1 MTLQKGRLEAFL
13 SFVPFSAKNLAKLLI
28 FPQKTMIF
36 INFLRKMQ
44 KSLKKIWW
52 YETFFLNFASSNL

>member
-1 MTLQKGRLEAFL
+1 M
-13 SFVPFSAKNLAKLLI
+13 PFSAKNHAKILI

-52 YETFFLNFASSNL
+52 YETFFLIFASSNL